1 MPYEYDTVAAS
12 DIVKG
17 SLLALWSNV
26 AAFVPRLVAAIVVFL
41 VGWLV
46 AVLIGKLV
54 WHLIKAVQ
62 LDKGLES
69 IGLKKVWE
77 RSGYKLNSP
86 FFFYELVKWFFI
98 IVFLMAATD
107 ILGLSQVTEFLRTV
121 VFYIPNVIVAAFV
134 LLIGALVAKFLEG
147 LVRGSVRAAE
157 LVSAN
162 FLGTLTKWAVLVFSW
177 LVALDQLNVADEIIR
192 IVIMGAVAAGALA
205 LGLAFGLGGRDQADD
220 FITKLRKHVN
230 E

>member
-1 MPYEYDTVAAS
+1 MYETVAVS
-12 DIVKG
+12 DIIRG
-17 SLLALWSNV
+17 SLLALWADV
-26 AAFVPRLVAAIVVFL
+26 AGFVPRLVAAVVVFL

-46 AVLIGKLV
+46 AILIGRLV
-54 WHLIKAVQ
+54 WHIIKTIQ

-69 IGLKKVWE
+69 IGFKGIWE
-77 RSGYKLNSP
+77 RSGYKLNSA

-107 ILGLSQVTEFLRTV
+107 ILGLNQVTEFLRTV
-121 VFYIPNVIVAAFV
+121 VLYIPNVIVAALV

-147 LVRGSVRAAE
+147 LVRGSVKAAE

-162 FLGTLTKWAVLVFSW
+162 FLATMTKWAVLIFSW
-177 LVALDQLNVADEIIR
+177 LVVLDQLNVASEVVRII
-192 IVIMGAVAAGALA
+192 VMGVVAAGAIA
-205 LGLAFGLGGRDQADD
+205 LGLAFGLGGRDHADD
-220 FITKLRKHVN
+220 FIAKMRKHIS

>member
-1 MPYEYDTVAAS
+1 MYETVAVS
-12 DIVKG
+12 DIIRG
-17 SLLALWSNV
+17 SLLALWADV
-26 AAFVPRLVAAIVVFL
+26 AAFVPRLVAAVVVFL

-46 AVLIGKLV
+46 AILIGRLV
-54 WHLIKAVQ
+54 WHIIKTIQ

-69 IGLKKVWE
+69 IGLKGIWE
-77 RSGYKLNSP
+77 RSGYKLNSA

-107 ILGLSQVTEFLRTV
+107 ILGLNQVTEFLRTV
-121 VFYIPNVIVAAFV
+121 VLYIPNVIVAALV

-147 LVRGSVRAAE
+147 LVRGSVKAAE

-162 FLGTLTKWAVLVFSW
+162 FLATMTKWAVLIFSW
-177 LVALDQLNVADEIIR
+177 LVVLDQLNVASEVVRII
-192 IVIMGAVAAGALA
+192 VMGVVAAGAIA
-205 LGLAFGLGGRDQADD
+205 LGLAFGLGGRDHADD
-220 FITKLRKHVN
+220 FIAKMRKHIS